1 MLYVLTSY
9 YSLSSFLSLDA
20 LDPNAYAAFQVSQD
34 LKDVVERVIT
44 RGSGGGAKPGLSKSL
59 SIRVSLM
66 TPVKPMLVRVII
78 SHVAMP
84 LSHVIIDCFY
94 TGGSMSFS
102 SYGDEKM
109 SQWNVCRD
117 QV

>member
-1 MLYVLTSY
+1 MLYAFTSY
-9 YSLSSFLSLDA
+9 YSLSSSLSLDA

-34 LKDVVERVIT
+34 LKDVVERVMT
-44 RGSGGGAKPGLSKSL
+44 RGSSGGAKPGLSKSL

-84 LSHVIIDCFY
+84 LSHVIISCSY
-94 TGGSMSFS
+94 TGGSMSFG
-102 SYGDEKM
+102 SYGNDKM